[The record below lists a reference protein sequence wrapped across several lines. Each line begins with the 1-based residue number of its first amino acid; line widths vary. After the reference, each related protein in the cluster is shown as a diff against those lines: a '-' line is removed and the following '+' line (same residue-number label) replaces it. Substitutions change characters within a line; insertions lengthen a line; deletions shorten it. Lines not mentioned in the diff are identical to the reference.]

1 MIPTLTRPLHMIL
14 KTALL
19 AATLATTL
27 TAAAA
32 PPPVQLQIS
41 TQVLA
46 AVNPQVLNSFN
57 FGNWMQVAEF
67 RKQWR
72 GLQPRMLRFP
82 GGEAGDGVDM
92 NEDMLKVFKV
102 NVDLL
107 GGPEVYF
114 QTRVFQARPNEP
126 PARNTADDAAALVR
140 LVRQQGLNVR
150 YWEIGNEP
158 DLFAVTRGDA
168 NWTPERYC
176 AVFRAQAQAIKRAD
190 PRARVAGPAVSAMV
204 PGRDQFLRGFVRECG
219 DVVDVLTYHLY
230 PTDGAADE
238 AQALETADDADETI
252 TRYRDLWADPQR
264 NPKGFR
270 RKIKFGVSEYGLSWH
285 GANPRHL
292 ADFPAA
298 MWAAEVALRL
308 NQQGVDVA
316 HYFAFQGT
324 THHGL
329 IDTAGVPRP
338 TYYAYR
344 ILSTLKDG
352 WLLSARSSDPDLW
365 VHAAQNGELLT
376 VILINRS
383 RTAKTVSTVLPK
395 QRFTGGEYF
404 DEKIVDEERATG
416 RYRSAAETVEVPGY
430 SFVRLN
436 FRPPLPP

>member
-1 MIPTLTRPLHMIL
+1 MTPSPTLRLRM
-14 KTALL
+14 ALL
-19 AATLATTL
+19 ALALATP
-27 TAAAA
+27 AAAA
-32 PPPVQLQIS
+32 PPPVQLQVS

-82 GGEAGDGVDM
+82 GGNPADQSDM
-92 NEDMLKVFKV
+92 DEDMLKVFKV

-107 GGPEVYF
+107 GGPDVYF
-114 QTRVFQARPNEP
+114 QTRVFQARPGEP
-126 PARNTADDAAALVR
+126 PARNGAEDAAALVR

-158 DLFAVTRGDA
+158 DLYAVTRGDA

-176 AVFRAQAQAIKRAD
+176 TVFRAQAQAIKRAD
-190 PRARVAGPAVSAMV
+190 PRARVAGPAVSAMA

-230 PTDGAADE
+230 PTDGTGDE

-270 RKIKFGVSEYGLSWH
+270 RKIKFGVSEYGLSSNSQN
-285 GANPRHL
+285 ARHL

-308 NQQGVDVA
+308 NQQGVDLA

-324 THHGL
+324 AHHGL
-329 IDTAGVPRP
+329 IDRAGVPRP

-352 WLLSARSSDPDLW
+352 WLVAARSNDPGLW
-365 VHAAQNGELLT
+365 VHATQNGELLT
-376 VILINRS
+376 VLLINRTRS
-383 RTAKTVSTVLPK
+383 AKTVSTELPK
-395 QRFTGGEYF
+395 QRFMGGEYF
-404 DEKIVDEERATG
+404 DEKMVDEERATG
-416 RYRSAAETVEVPGY
+416 RFRSGADSVEVPGY

-436 FRPPLPP
+436 FRPPPK